1 MNIQEFIKET
11 LTQIAN
17 GASDVNESL
26 AEVGAYVPSKCI
38 KGEGVIIR
46 HEGDM
51 PQNVVMVDFDIALTV
66 SQSKSTSG
74 GGGISIASIVKTG
87 VQKEGNTENQEVN
100 RIKFSVPLVLPDDK
114 RMQENRRT
122 YGIRSNN

>member
-1 MNIQEFIKET
+1 
-11 LTQIAN
+11 
-17 GASDVNESL
+17 
-26 AEVGAYVPSKCI
+26 
-38 KGEGVIIR
+38 
-46 HEGDM
+46 M

-100 RIKFSVPLVLPDDK
+100 RIKFSVPFVLPDDK